1 MVKHLPTIQETGF
14 NPWVGKIPWRREG
27 LPTPVC
33 LPGEFHAQRSLAGY
47 IQSMGSQR
55 VGQDRATNTSEL
67 LEKESRGSWP
77 PDLWPPSLPG
87 TGKPEQVGPEHLSSV
102 RLRWGPFP
110 QLHHVHGIP
119 GRVRF
124 LGGSLSGASFEG
136 EGGLRS

>member
-14 NPWVGKIPWRREG
+14 NPWVGKIPWRRDG

-77 PDLWPPSLPG
+77 QGLLTCGLHLCQELENLNKWGLNIFRVSDYAGGRSLSCIMY
-87 TGKPEQVGPEHLSSV
+87 TVFQVG
-102 RLRWGPFP
+102 
-110 QLHHVHGIP
+110 
-119 GRVRF
+119 
-124 LGGSLSGASFEG
+124 
-136 EGGLRS
+136 